1 MSTIVDKTAGL
12 LVTQASLVDDALA
25 ALRAVVTTAVS
36 TEDPALSKAVPKIVE
51 VVKSA
56 SSNTTTISAMS
67 LLELS
72 AYVSSHTVYDLTDKQ
87 ATYVISTS
95 SSCPG
100 AHYYPTICRSV
111 RYRSVIT
118 GIHNHLC
125 GYRSYPH
132 IRQLQTAQ
140 LDLAGFNRTEGRE

>member
-56 SSNTTTISAMS
+56 SDNTTTISAMS

-72 AYVSSHTVYDLTDKQ
+72 AYDSFPL
-87 ATYVISTS
+87 
-95 SSCPG
+95 
-100 AHYYPTICRSV
+100 
-111 RYRSVIT
+111 
-118 GIHNHLC
+118 
-125 GYRSYPH
+125 
-132 IRQLQTAQ
+132 LQ
-140 LDLAGFNRTEGRE
+140 N